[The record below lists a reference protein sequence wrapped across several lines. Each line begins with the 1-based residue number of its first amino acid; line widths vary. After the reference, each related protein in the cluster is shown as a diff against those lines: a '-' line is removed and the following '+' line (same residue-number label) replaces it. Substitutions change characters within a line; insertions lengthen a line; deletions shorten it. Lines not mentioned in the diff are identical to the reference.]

1 MRGIMQGYGEDK
13 SFKIRFHLNN
23 TRNETIIC
31 FSTEEGTQLPI
42 TEINTYERWR
52 AELYKPTRKL
62 REFEREAKKPD
73 NSNKE
78 HEERK
83 TTKLQ
88 LNTYN

>member
-1 MRGIMQGYGEDK
+1 MRGIMQGYREDK

-73 NSNKE
+73 NSIKE

-88 LNTYN
+88 LNKYN